1 MFQSVC
7 YANKDALSAG
17 IIVAGYDDEN
27 GASVYNVPLGGGL
40 FKAPWAIGGSGSSY
54 IYGYCDA
61 NYREGMSKEE
71 VIEFGK
77 NAIGLAMS
85 RDGSSG
91 GTIRMVII
99 TAAGTERVFVPGN
112 ELNSNGGPWNS
123 KPVIAA
129 KQAQYQATGIV
140 A

>member
-1 MFQSVC
+1 MLQSVC
-7 YANKDALSAG
+7 YANKDALSVG
-17 IIVAGYDDEN
+17 LLVAGYDDEH
-27 GASVYNVPLGGGL
+27 GASVYNIPLGGGL

-54 IYGYCDA
+54 IYGFCDA
-61 NYREGMSKEE
+61 NWREGMTKEE
-71 VIEFGK
+71 TVEFAK
-77 NAIGLAMS
+77 SAIGLAMS

-99 TAAGTERVFVPGN
+99 TAAGVERVFVPGN

-129 KQAQYQATGIV
+129 RQARLQETGI
-140 A
+140 AA